1 MRGANMVLIFI
12 PLIILWLLVPAFKAT
27 TFPPIIV
34 GGVIGLYFGLSV
46 IGVYELGYSYVTQRL
61 SEKDEL

>member
-1 MRGANMVLIFI
+1 MRGANIVLIFI
-12 PLIILWLLVPAFKAT
+12 PLIILWLLVPAFKST
-27 TFPPIIV
+27 TFSPIIV

>member
-1 MRGANMVLIFI
+1 MRGANIVLIFI

-27 TFPPIIV
+27 TFPSIIV